1 METKA
6 VPMADTFFFVSYSR
20 RDQEFVL
27 RLGGDLRAAGSQI
40 WVDQIDISPGDHWD
54 RAVEAAVRDCVGM
67 LLILSPSSVA
77 SENVLDE
84 VTVALEAG
92 KPVIP
97 IRIEP
102 CDLPLRLA
110 RVQFI
115 DVTSDYAEALRRCS
129 AAMITARKATGAVRS
144 PTREVPALSPEVST
158 KVCALLT
165 RFMGPISRHL
175 VREESQRVASLQ
187 ELSLRLA
194 ARIPEEKDRALFIAS
209 VRAL

>member
-1 METKA
+1 M
-6 VPMADTFFFVSYSR
+6 PMADTFFFGYSR

-40 WVDQIDISPGDHWD
+40 WVDQIDIRPGDHWD
-54 RAVEAAVRDCVGM
+54 RAVEGAVRDCVGM

-115 DVTSDYAEALRRCS
+115 DVTSDYAECQR
-129 AAMITARKATGAVRS
+129 
-144 PTREVPALSPEVST
+144 PDE
-158 KVCALLT
+158 
-165 RFMGPISRHL
+165 L
-175 VREESQRVASLQ
+175 VYR
-187 ELSLRLA
+187 
-194 ARIPEEKDRALFIAS
+194 
-209 VRAL
+209 